1 MHIFNFDC
9 SNFQADPH
17 YGGANFGHN
26 EARNGYS
33 TVGEYRVLLPDGRT
47 QIVTYSVGDEHTGFV
62 ADVRYEGT
70 AIPYE
75 PVRPV
80 PGPYGPA
87 APIVPPPVAPVPE
100 PYAPAPIPPPPV
112 APVYPGPV
120 APIPPPPAPYAPLA
134 ARRYA

>member
-1 MHIFNFDC
+1 MF
-9 SNFQADPH
+9 NFQADPH

-87 APIVPPPVAPVPE
+87 PIIPPPVAPVAG
-100 PYAPAPIPPPPV
+100 PYGPAPILPPPG
-112 APVYPGPV
+112 APL
-120 APIPPPPAPYAPLA
+120 PPPPAPIVPLA